1 MAFETN
7 LVAIRWFKGEYNVVS
22 SITAQIDI
30 EALMSK
36 QQLVDVSSD
45 LSYSDYATIVSF
57 AELSKYL
64 LPESISWSSEA
75 RDWYA
80 SLPDDVRFILVHEAE
95 WESGL
100 G

>member
-7 LVAIRWFKGEYNVVS
+7 LIAIRWLKGHYDVVS
-22 SITAQIDI
+22 DITASIDI
-30 EALMSK
+30 EALRSK

-57 AELSKYL
+57 AEFEKYL
-64 LPESISWSSEA
+64 LLESVPWGSTA

-80 SLPDDVRFILVHEAE
+80 SLSDDIKFIIVHEAE

>member
-7 LVAIRWFKGEYNVVS
+7 LVAVRWLKGHYDVVS
-22 SITAQIDI
+22 DITASIDI
-30 EALMSK
+30 EALKSK

-45 LSYSDYATIVSF
+45 LSYSDYATIVSL
-57 AELSKYL
+57 AEFEKYL
-64 LPESISWSSEA
+64 LPETVHWGSTACE
-75 RDWYA
+75 WYT
-80 SLPDDVRFILVHEAE
+80 SLPDNIKFIIVHEAE

>member
-1 MAFETN
+1 MAVETN
-7 LVAIRWFKGEYNVVS
+7 LVAIRWLKGEYDVAS

-30 EALMSK
+30 EAIRSK

-45 LSYSDYATIVSF
+45 LSYSDYATIVSYSEF
-57 AELSKYL
+57 QKYL
-64 LPESISWSSEA
+64 FPDTVSWGCTA

-80 SLPDDVRFILVHEAE
+80 SLSDDIKFIIIHEAE